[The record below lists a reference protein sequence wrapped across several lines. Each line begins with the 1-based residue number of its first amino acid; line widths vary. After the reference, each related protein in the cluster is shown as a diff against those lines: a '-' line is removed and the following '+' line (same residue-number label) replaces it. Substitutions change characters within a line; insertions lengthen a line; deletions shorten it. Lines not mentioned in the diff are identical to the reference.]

1 MALARSTALALIA
14 IALAQPALAQTPIRN
29 PIPGAAPAP
38 TTPLA
43 APVAKPTNTDLPG
56 AKADDW
62 PKGAP
67 HEDYQFT
74 AWCYGVLRQHME
86 LYNQVRPELTAIS
99 KRWETVEEDEK
110 SYADQIA
117 AGKMYLAQFAKAL
130 EVAEKA
136 SPRPIN
142 AQGAAAIEQG
152 RRMWSE
158 FNTVDKTMQA
168 YSWMNWELPEKCPKV
183 AVALENKALLMAP
196 ALRANLPSPAAKAP
210 EPKKADS
217 AAVAAK
223 PAGDAVGSLIKDA
236 GKPTKTN

>member
-14 IALAQPALAQTPIRN
+14 LALAAPALAQTPIRN

-43 APVAKPTNTDLPG
+43 DPKPVANAQPVAPKPDEY
-56 AKADDW
+56 

-67 HEDYQFT
+67 HEDYHFT

-117 AGKMYLAQFAKAL
+117 AGKMYLAQFAK
-130 EVAEKA
+130 
-136 SPRPIN
+136 
-142 AQGAAAIEQG
+142 
-152 RRMWSE
+152 
-158 FNTVDKTMQA
+158 
-168 YSWMNWELPEKCPKV
+168 
-183 AVALENKALLMAP
+183 
-196 ALRANLPSPAAKAP
+196 
-210 EPKKADS
+210 
-217 AAVAAK
+217 
-223 PAGDAVGSLIKDA
+223 
-236 GKPTKTN
+236 